1 MRKIT
6 VIGASMVD
14 IVGKS
19 FVSIIERDSNP
30 GQLSISAG
38 GVSRNI
44 AGNLARLNQDV
55 SLITALGDDSLSQV
69 IVASC
74 QELNINLD
82 HAHFQKDGIS
92 TTYLAILDDDGD
104 LALALSD
111 TTLLDNLPLSHIQKN
126 HAIINAGEVIV
137 MDAALPDL
145 IIQYILK
152 EYSQKRIYLDP
163 VSVGKAV
170 SVKDYLGSF
179 YMLKCNVLEASYLS
193 NHNIKSET
201 DFFKAADYFHQLGV
215 KTVVITR
222 GPNGIFYSSD
232 GEQGFY
238 QHRAVSVVNATGAGD
253 AFLAGWVYSDLKNY
267 PLDLKIKVASEV
279 AALTLEGKTSV
290 SDKLSEAYLKEVLE
304 NGFK

>member
-19 FVSIIERDSNP
+19 FESIIERDSNP

-44 AGNLARLNQDV
+44 AGNLACLNQDV
-55 SLITALGDDSLSQV
+55 TLITALGDDSLSQV

-82 HAHFQKDGIS
+82 YAHFQEDGIS
-92 TTYLAILDDDGD
+92 TTYLAILDNDGD

-126 HAIINAGEVIV
+126 KIILEAGEVII
-137 MDAALPDL
+137 MDAALPDV
-145 IIQYILK
+145 IIEYILK
-152 EYSQKRIYLDP
+152 EFANKRIYIDP

-170 SVKDYLGSF
+170 SIKDYLGNF

-193 NHNIKSET
+193 NHDIKSER
-201 DFFKAADYFHQLGV
+201 DYFNAAEYFHKLGV

-222 GPNGIFYSSD
+222 GPDGIFYSSD
-232 GEQGFY
+232 GKQGFY

-253 AFLAGWVYSDLKNY
+253 AFLAGWVYSDLKQY
-267 PLDLKIKVASEV
+267 PLDLKIKIASEV

-290 SDKLSEAYLKEVLE
+290 SDKLSEAYLKEVIE